1 MHPKVEDLTPYAI
14 SVATGFARRRGASDP
29 DAYVSEALL
38 ALVEEGR
45 KWDPERG
52 MSLKSFVRQRIV
64 WALLRFHKRE
74 RERLEL
80 FDPQVDTE
88 ELYVADRATDERWHE
103 EQMAKLLVSMDE
115 AGLTEEERE
124 VLSWLYLFGY
134 TQAEVAE
141 ELGMS
146 VRSVQRI
153 RNKAVRAIR
162 SAVD

>member
-1 MHPKVEDLTPYAI
+1 MNQSVEDLTPYAI
-14 SVATGFARRRGASDP
+14 SVATSFARRRGANDP

-45 KWDPERG
+45 KWDSERG
-52 MSLKSFVRQRIV
+52 MGLKSFVRQRIV

-80 FDPQVDTE
+80 FDPQIDTE
-88 ELYVADRATDERWHE
+88 ELYIPDRASDERWHE

-115 AGLTEEERE
+115 AGLAEEERE

-162 SAVD
+162 SALD

>member
-1 MHPKVEDLTPYAI
+1 
-14 SVATGFARRRGASDP
+14 
-29 DAYVSEALL
+29 
-38 ALVEEGR
+38 
-45 KWDPERG
+45 

-74 RERLEL
+74 RERFEL
-80 FDPQVDTE
+80 FDPQIDTE
-88 ELYVADRATDERWHE
+88 ELYVADNATDERWHE
-103 EQMAKLLVSMDE
+103 EQMGKLLVSMDE

-134 TQAEVAE
+134 TQTEVAE

-153 RNKAVRAIR
+153 RNKAVEAIR
-162 SAVD
+162 GNL